1 MNLSI
6 GERASK
12 KIDPSVDI
20 FSSIVVFFP
29 GRVLSRFFASRF
41 LFEIV
46 DDRSLVRS
54 SRSEGQTDRHPE
66 RRTVRRTVRVSCCAS
81 TVSSG

>member
-54 SRSEGQTDRHPE
+54 SRSEGQTDRHPA
-66 RRTVRRTVRVSCCAS
+66 RTETKNMEKI
-81 TVSSG
+81 